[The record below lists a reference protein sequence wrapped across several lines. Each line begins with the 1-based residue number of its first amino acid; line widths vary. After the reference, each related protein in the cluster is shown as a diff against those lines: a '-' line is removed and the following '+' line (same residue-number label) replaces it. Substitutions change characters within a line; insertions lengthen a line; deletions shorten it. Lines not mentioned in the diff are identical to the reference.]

1 MAPPA
6 QKRQALGKGLGALI
20 PQKRPQA
27 AADGERKAGTL
38 NVPIE
43 DVRPNR
49 HQPRKTFDDATLAE
63 LADSIREHGL
73 MQPILVRKR
82 GQNFEIIAGER
93 RWRACQKAG
102 LKEIAVIVKDLAD
115 NEVFE
120 WALIENIQREDLNP
134 IEEAEAYRR
143 LLDNSGMTQEQ
154 LAVRVSKDRSTIAN
168 SLRLLKLPDEVRR
181 QVIAGALSM
190 GHARALLSLDES
202 DDMVKMARDVVK
214 RGLSVREVE
223 RAVRALRKK
232 GGEGG
237 ANGPPDPYSQV
248 PGGAPAAKRATEEM
262 TRVLGAKVRIA
273 PSGPRGKI
281 EIDYSSP
288 DELIRLVEQIKG

>member
-1 MAPPA
+1 MSPPA

-20 PQKRPQA
+20 PQKRA
-27 AADGERKAGTL
+27 APAEGERRTGAL

-49 HQPRKTFDDATLAE
+49 HQPRKTFDDATLGE
-63 LADSIREHGL
+63 LAESIREHGL

-102 LKEIAVIVKDLAD
+102 LKEISVIVKDLAD
-115 NEVFE
+115 SEVFE

-143 LLDNSGMTQEQ
+143 LLDNTGMKQEQ
-154 LAVRVSKDRSTIAN
+154 LALRVSKDRSTIAN

-190 GHARALLSLDES
+190 GHARALLSLESADE
-202 DDMVKMARDVVK
+202 MVKMARDVVK

-223 RAVRALRKK
+223 RAVRSSRNKAP
-232 GGEGG
+232 GDD
-237 ANGPPDPYSQV
+237 ADDAPDPFGQV
-248 PGGAPAAKRATEEM
+248 PGGAPAAQRASDEL
-262 TRVLGAKVRIA
+262 TRVLGAKVRIR
-273 PSGPRGKI
+273 PSGPKGKI

-288 DELIRLVEQIKG
+288 DELIRLVEQMKG